1 MDVLNSF
8 QEYLNSLL
16 LYIQLTDLPN
26 REEEMA
32 TIIKTEKLKK
42 SYKMGK
48 LQVHA
53 LNGVDLE
60 IEEGE
65 FAAILGPSGSG
76 KSTLLNMLGALD
88 KPTSGTIEIDQID
101 LFELGDKQLSVLRRR
116 IGFVFQFFNLI
127 DRLTATENVALP
139 LAIENVNKK
148 KRHKIAEELLQT
160 VGLGKRTQHK
170 PNELS
175 GGECQRVAIA
185 RALINKPHFLLMDE
199 PTGNIDSKTAKD
211 LMRLITQLN
220 EEKNVTIVMV
230 THDTKIATSAHRI
243 LHLLD
248 GKILSKGDY

>member
-1 MDVLNSF
+1 
-8 QEYLNSLL
+8 
-16 LYIQLTDLPN
+16 
-26 REEEMA
+26 MA
-32 TIIKTEKLKK
+32 TILKTEKLEK

-53 LNGVDLE
+53 LNGVDIE
-60 IEEGE
+60 IEKGE

-88 KPTSGTIEIDQID
+88 RPTSGRIEIDQID
-101 LFELGDKQLSVLRRR
+101 ISKLDDKQLSVLRRR

-127 DRLTATENVALP
+127 DRLNATENVALP
-139 LAIENVNKK
+139 LAIENINKK
-148 KRHKIAEELLQT
+148 KRQKIAEELLQI

-170 PNELS
+170 PSELS

-220 EEKNVTIVMV
+220 EEKDVTIVMV
-230 THDTKIATSAHRI
+230 THDTKIARSAHRI

-248 GKILSKGDY
+248 GKIVSKGDY